1 MFHSL
6 LGDLIYPVK
15 AEASH
20 RSCAFVFVDDEPGAP
35 GPYVVR
41 CVFKAQT
48 DLMFNTY
55 SEVCVEEFSRI
66 VLLTFSIAYLP
77 FSIVKHLT
85 FFTTFL
91 FFFFF

>member
-66 VLLTFSIAYLP
+66 VLLTFSI
-77 FSIVKHLT
+77 VKHLT
-85 FFTTFL
+85 FLTTFL